1 MSKIVAKLKSEFN
14 YDPVNITD
22 MSHKM
27 LDNLRVIAL
36 NLRSFLKIHSRSAQE
51 KDKNE
56 RSEEN
61 SLIIEFII
69 QIDQFLKSIP

>member
-36 NLRSFLKIHSRSAQE
+36 NLRSAQD

>member
-36 NLRSFLKIHSRSAQE
+36 NLRSAQE

>member
-1 MSKIVAKLKSEFN
+1 VSKIVAKLKSEFN

-36 NLRSFLKIHSRSAQE
+36 NLRSAQE